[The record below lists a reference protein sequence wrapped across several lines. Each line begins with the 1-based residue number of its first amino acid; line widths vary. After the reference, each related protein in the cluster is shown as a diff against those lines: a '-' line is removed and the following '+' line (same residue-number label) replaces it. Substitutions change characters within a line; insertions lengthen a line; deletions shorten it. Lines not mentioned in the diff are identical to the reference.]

1 MYMKLYNTTKNQI
14 IAKDLLVA
22 DTFYTRLKGLLG
34 KSDLPKDTALW
45 IKDCPSV
52 HTFFMKF
59 DIDVIFIDKHMR
71 VTRVVENLKPWRF
84 TRFFQYKNKSCIEL
98 SSLNQISTKV
108 SKGDILNVRP

>member
-14 IAKDLLVA
+14 IAKELLVA
-22 DTFYTRLKGLLG
+22 DTFYKRLKGLLG
-34 KSDLPKDTALW
+34 KSNLPDGTALW

-59 DIDVIFIDKHMR
+59 NIDVIFIDKHMR
-71 VTRVVENLKPWRF
+71 VTQVVENLKPWRF

-98 SSLNQISTKV
+98 SSLEEISTKV
-108 SKGDILNVRP
+108 SRGDILNVRP